1 MLIEEEDFVTS
12 PDKRVS
18 PVAHLLAESLA
29 GRLSRR
35 DIMKRAGALGLSA
48 PLIGLMLSANQ
59 RSAAAQDATPAAA
72 AIPPGST
79 IVVPPGLRT
88 DLGGTTI
95 TAVLSDSSSGDNP
108 WHDAQVAKFTE
119 ATGIEVNR
127 IFGETDTN
135 NRLEIYNQQF
145 AAQDSSTD
153 VYQIDVIWPGVVA
166 EHAIDLNES
175 LSDLAAQQFE
185 AIVANNTVD
194 DKLVGMPWFTDA
206 GLLYHRTDLLEKYAV
221 EVPTTW
227 AELQT
232 AAQTIQDGERA
243 ANPNFYGF
251 VFQGRSYEGLTC
263 NGLEWQ
269 VSNGGGTIV
278 ESDGT
283 LSINNP
289 QAIAIFEQA
298 AGWVNTI
305 SPEGVTNYN
314 EPDALNVWV
323 GGNAA
328 FLRNWPYAW
337 AASQDPATSQI
348 SGKVGVGPLPM
359 GDGEGA
365 RNAATL
371 GGWQLMVSAYSQNQ
385 EAAIEYVKYLS
396 SQELQKSFAIERSH
410 LPTIAEVYD
419 DPDVAAASEF
429 IPRLKEVFQGG
440 AVARPSSVTS
450 FLYPEVSAIYYSELN
465 QVLTGAKDATT
476 AVADMESQIQPLLEE
491 LGI

>member
-1 MLIEEEDFVTS
+1 
-12 PDKRVS
+12 
-18 PVAHLLAESLA
+18 
-29 GRLSRR
+29 
-35 DIMKRAGALGLSA
+35 
-48 PLIGLMLSANQ
+48 
-59 RSAAAQDATPAAA
+59 
-72 AIPPGST
+72 
-79 IVVPPGLRT
+79 
-88 DLGGTTI
+88 
-95 TAVLSDSSSGDNP
+95 
-108 WHDAQVAKFTE
+108 
-119 ATGIEVNR
+119 
-127 IFGETDTN
+127 
-135 NRLEIYNQQF
+135 
-145 AAQDSSTD
+145 
-153 VYQIDVIWPGVVA
+153 
-166 EHAIDLNES
+166 
-175 LSDLAAQQFE
+175 FE
-185 AIVANNTVD
+185 AIVENNTVD
-194 DKLVGMPWFTDA
+194 DKLVGMPWYTDA

-305 SPEGVTNYN
+305 APEGVTNYN

-410 LPTIAEVYD
+410 LPTIAAVYD

-429 IPRLKEVFQGG
+429 IPRLKDVFQGG

-465 QVLTGAKDATT
+465 QILTGAKDATT